1 VGTVTFTAGDETME
15 VPDGVAHKFT
25 KLRRRTA
32 QVGGTYTARWGVH
45 VSERFVTEYL
55 YRPDPAVADR
65 DSQDLVTG
73 VHGRGILANTFAGL
87 CIRSFSHVMGALS
100 AATAARD

>member
-1 VGTVTFTAGDETME
+1 MQVGTVAFAAGDETME
-15 VPDGVAHKFT
+15 VPEGVAHKFT
-25 KLRRRTA
+25 KLRRA
-32 QVGGTYTARWGVH
+32 SDGSGRWDVH

-65 DSQDLVTG
+65 DSQDLVTR
-73 VHGRGILANTFAGL
+73 VRGRGILANTFAGS
-87 CIRSFSHVMGALS
+87 CIRSLSHVMGGLS

>member
-1 VGTVTFTAGDETME
+1 VQVGTVTFTAGDETME

-32 QVGGTYTARWGVH
+32 QVGGTYTSASGSSPSIFR
-45 VSERFVTEYL
+45 S
-55 YRPDPAVADR
+55 DPAVADR
-65 DSQDLVTG
+65 DSQDFVTG
-73 VHGRGILANTFAGL
+73 VHGRGILANTFAGS
-87 CIRSFSHVMGALS
+87 CIRSLSHVVGGLS

>member
-1 VGTVTFTAGDETME
+1 MQVGTVTFTAGDETME

-25 KLRRRTA
+25 KLRRQTA
-32 QVGGTYTARWGVH
+32 QVGGTYTSASG
-45 VSERFVTEYL
+45 SSPSIF
-55 YRPDPAVADR
+55 RPDPAVADR

-73 VHGRGILANTFAGL
+73 VHGRGILANTFAGS
-87 CIRSFSHVMGALS
+87 CIRSLSHVMGELS